1 LSPWTGATCLVGAI
15 CAAYGSAQIA
25 IWHRKPAPRKSWGG
39 RQQVSVAVG
48 LSGIGL
54 AFSCAGA
61 SFLAAIGSWAWLIP
75 AFIAFGIMVIMRP
88 DKPAATVY

>member
-1 LSPWTGATCLVGAI
+1 
-15 CAAYGSAQIA
+15 
-25 IWHRKPAPRKSWGG
+25 
-39 RQQVSVAVG
+39 
-48 LSGIGL
+48 L

-88 DKPAATVY
+88 DKPVATVY